1 MKATTV
7 EHQKKLYESKHRI
20 TSIFDF
26 ISKYG
31 MIWSVFILLLPLM
44 MTRGKFVK
52 TQPTLPKITASLG
65 RTRFSLKWV
74 ISWLGVILQTRGHR
88 LSYRGLIKPSTSL
101 SETRK
106 QQDINWGNNYVSS
119 RSEWQFGPIR
129 KQGNT
134 WVTTCLLPTQA
145 KMENIGFSEVQS
157 DEKISNEE

>member
-31 MIWSVFILLLPLM
+31 MVWSVFILLLPLM

-74 ISWLGVILQTRGHR
+74 ISWLGVILQLDEGTQAFLPRPNQTIYIFILNKKTAGYK
-88 LSYRGLIKPSTSL
+88 LG
-101 SETRK
+101 K
-106 QQDINWGNNYVSS
+106 QLCIFQV
-119 RSEWQFGPIR
+119 
-129 KQGNT
+129 
-134 WVTTCLLPTQA
+134 WVTIWTNQEAGEYLGYHVLVAHPGQNGEYWFLWSSIRW
-145 KMENIGFSEVQS
+145 ENF
-157 DEKISNEE
+157 